1 MVGIQ
6 ANVFVK
12 TVSFLKVLLINQYLC
27 TMKLQTSQII
37 YQQINST
44 NSDDKKVTYK
54 IKLLHF

>member
-54 IKLLHF
+54 IELLHF